1 MKIAHINYALVAKA
15 HTSMY
20 LMHKYWARKPHN
32 VVSEYI
38 EHYSKEGD
46 IVLDPFVGSG
56 VTAIEAIKLDR
67 KAIAID
73 LDPIATFITRMTAIP
88 IDVEK
93 MKSPF
98 EEIKNNCK
106 KEIDNL
112 YKTICPKCKKEAL
125 IVYTI
130 KKDEKIIEIGYECKK
145 CIASNNTAKRFLVK
159 KPDSFDFELLE
170 KIEKMEIPYWY
181 PTRRL
186 AYDGNEFKEG
196 THDPNVDSVDKL
208 FDKRAL
214 ISLSIIYNEI
224 EKIKDEKIKDVFKII
239 FTSNVHNV
247 SKLNPVHQP
256 RWKKGMHPSTSW
268 ILHRFWLPTLRVEC
282 PVWFY
287 FEERFNHVIKAKQ
300 DSNNQIK
307 YYREA
312 KEFQDLKDGAN
323 IFIKDHNALELSEI
337 IPPNSV
343 DYIFTDP
350 PYGGAIQYFELST
363 LWASWLKIDLK
374 YNDEITINRQQNK
387 DFEYYHKMLRA
398 AFKEMY
404 KILKPGKYMTVTFH
418 STDIKVWNSI
428 IKAVAM
434 VGFELEKIIY
444 QPPAR
449 PSAKGL
455 LQPYGSAVGDYYI
468 RFRKPEREVLLTE
481 RSIDMKTYEME
492 VIDAAQRII
501 GERGEPT
508 IYQHILNGIM
518 VELKGGR
525 DVPVGAKNIDEV
537 LEEHIGEEFELIT
550 VYDDKGKKIGKKWW
564 LKGVDISH
572 FTHPTL
578 SDRVERSIVTLLDRK
593 VKVSFDE
600 VLESIFIEY
609 PNALT
614 PETEKIKGILEQ
626 YAEKTEGKWRLKPE
640 VKISISQHSRMIY
653 ILAKI
658 GKKLGYDIW
667 VGSKEQSDV
676 YEKQKLSGLI
686 TIERPTWRFVNSLTW
701 DRVDMIDV
709 IWHEQGR
716 IHFEF
721 EVENTTTITDAIS
734 RGSNIPQNHTRR
746 IIVIPKH
753 RESLLSRKMRD
764 PMIAENIKKFDWK
777 FLFYDDVNGLSNKK
791 RIEIHDIE
799 KLFKIPKENKKA
811 VQNSLN
817 EYVNNNHE

>member
-1 MKIAHINYALVAKA
+1 
-15 HTSMY
+15 
-20 LMHKYWARKPHN
+20 
-32 VVSEYI
+32 
-38 EHYSKEGD
+38 
-46 IVLDPFVGSG
+46 
-56 VTAIEAIKLDR
+56 
-67 KAIAID
+67 
-73 LDPIATFITRMTAIP
+73 
-88 IDVEK
+88 
-93 MKSPF
+93 
-98 EEIKNNCK
+98 
-106 KEIDNL
+106 
-112 YKTICPKCKKEAL
+112 
-125 IVYTI
+125 
-130 KKDEKIIEIGYECKK
+130 
-145 CIASNNTAKRFLVK
+145 
-159 KPDSFDFELLE
+159 
-170 KIEKMEIPYWY
+170 
-181 PTRRL
+181 
-186 AYDGNEFKEG
+186 
-196 THDPNVDSVDKL
+196 
-208 FDKRAL
+208 
-214 ISLSIIYNEI
+214 
-224 EKIKDEKIKDVFKII
+224 DEKIKDIFKII

-337 IPPNSV
+337 MPPNSV

-468 RFRKPEREVLLTE
+468 RFKKPEREILLTE

-537 LEEHIGEEFELIT
+537 LEDHIGKEFELIT

-640 VKISISQHSRMIY
+640 VKVSMSQHSRMIY
-653 ILAKI
+653 LLAKI
-658 GKKLGYDIW
+658 GKKLGYDTW

-721 EVENTTTITDAIS
+721 EVENTTAITDAIS

-791 RIEIHDIE
+791 KIEIHDIE

-817 EYVNNNHE
+817 EYVNNSHE